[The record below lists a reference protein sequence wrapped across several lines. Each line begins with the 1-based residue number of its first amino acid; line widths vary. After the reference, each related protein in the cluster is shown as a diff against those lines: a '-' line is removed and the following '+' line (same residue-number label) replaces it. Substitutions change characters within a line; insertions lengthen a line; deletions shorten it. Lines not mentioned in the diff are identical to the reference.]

1 MAIKTKVLDTEITVG
16 DTVSVTQQ
24 FLSGEKIQKQTF
36 TGLVMGIKGREEG
49 KSFTVRKISSDGIG
63 VEKIWPVLSPHLVKV
78 EVVRKGNPRRA
89 KLNYLRSR
97 IGKGA
102 LKVKAAKSEAK
113 NK

>member
-1 MAIKTKVLDTEITVG
+1 MALKTKILDTEIKVG
-16 DTVSVTQQ
+16 DTINVTQE
-24 FLSGEKIQKQTF
+24 FMSGDKIQKQIF
-36 TGLVMGIKGREEG
+36 TGIVMGIKGRQEG

-63 VEKIWPVLSPHLVKV
+63 VEKIWPVLSPNLVKV
-78 EVVRKGNPRRA
+78 EVKRKGNPRRA

-102 LKVKAAKSEAK
+102 LKVKAI

>member
-1 MAIKTKVLDTEITVG
+1 MAIKTKVFATEISIG
-16 DTVSVTQQ
+16 DTISVTQQ
-24 FLSGEKIQKQTF
+24 FMSGEKVQKQTF
-36 TGLVMGIKGREEG
+36 TGLVMGIKGRDEG

-63 VEKIWPVLSPHLVKV
+63 VEKIWPVLSPNIIKV

-102 LKVKAAKSEAK
+102 LKVKAA
-113 NK
+113 N